1 MYSAEVVQESLQRRQ
16 QPWGWGA
23 QWLAIRSWQQPNE
36 SNHWS
41 WSSYNYTRTCQR
53 TQHQP
58 FYGHLA
64 FEANWK
70 GEKAPKVSGS
80 WADHISKASSLKCH
94 LLLFFAI
101 TMNHFSIGLWWE
113 MKSEFYTTTSNNQL
127 SGWTEKKLQSTSQ
140 SQTCT
145 PKKVMVTGSL
155 LPVWSPIDL

>member
-58 FYGHLA
+58 FYGHSA
-64 FEANWK
+64 FEANCK
-70 GEKAPKVSGS
+70 GEKAQKVGAL
-80 WADHISKASSLKCH
+80 WADQKSNKIIVLKCC
-94 LLLFFAI
+94 LLSSYAATWTHTILMLPNSNEQYCHIITQPYHGILSLF
-101 TMNHFSIGLWWE
+101 N
-113 MKSEFYTTTSNNQL
+113 
-127 SGWTEKKLQSTSQ
+127 
-140 SQTCT
+140 
-145 PKKVMVTGSL
+145 GSDTYL
-155 LPVWSPIDL
+155 TVWSPEYRVGWVDFNSKYIIFL